1 MVNVFVLF
9 IKSKLGERI
18 YSKIS
23 QCNSRKLPVIL
34 IKLAFYVNS
43 TVSIKAS
50 KHYSIKFVYLVQYC
64 EQKNRWKIYPR
75 KFLSLSNLFFDY
87 FTSLYGS
94 LLDFFSHLIFPASC
108 FSVTFYFFYFLLSLF
123 ISLYP
128 RPNFWW
134 YNGVKWE
141 HSFFPWPKEPM
152 DS

>member
-23 QCNSRKLPVIL
+23 QCNSRKLPVVL

-108 FSVTFYFFYFLLSLF
+108 FSVTFYFFIFFFFFFFFFFLYLF
-123 ISLYP
+123 LCILDPIS
-128 RPNFWW
+128 
-134 YNGVKWE
+134 GGIME
-141 HSFFPWPKEPM
+141 
-152 DS
+152 